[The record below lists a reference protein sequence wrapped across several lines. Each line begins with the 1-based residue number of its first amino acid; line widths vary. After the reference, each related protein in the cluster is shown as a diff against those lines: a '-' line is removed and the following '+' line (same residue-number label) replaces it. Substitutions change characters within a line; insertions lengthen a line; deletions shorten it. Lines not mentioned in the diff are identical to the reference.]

1 MEGLTSSNTCC
12 VLNALIKLSSVHPA
26 QIKTSPKKTNIEN
39 LYWRS
44 FLTMQEKKYEYNFL
58 SRELYVA
65 LYMKLKIRKIDAATI
80 MEILRNETLMIFRN

>member
-12 VLNALIKLSSVHPA
+12 VLNVLIKLSSVHPA
-26 QIKTSPKKTNIEN
+26 QIKTGPKETNIEN
-39 LYWRS
+39 LYWRL

-65 LYMKLKIRKIDAATI
+65 LYMKLKIRKIDDATI